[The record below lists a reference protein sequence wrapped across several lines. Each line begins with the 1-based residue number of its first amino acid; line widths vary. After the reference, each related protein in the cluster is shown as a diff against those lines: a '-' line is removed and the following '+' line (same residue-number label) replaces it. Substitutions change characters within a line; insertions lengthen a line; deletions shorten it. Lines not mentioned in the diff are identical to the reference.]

1 MTAVGGAN
9 TAGTKLKAK
18 SGWNDYQGAS
28 GNGTDEYGFSALPGG
43 SGNSSGSFDYVGGYG
58 DWWSATEDNAGSAYS
73 RIMYYSISNVYRDS
87 SIKSNLFSV
96 RCLQD

>member
-43 SGNSSGSFDYVGGYG
+43 DGYSDGSFSNVGSNG
-58 DWWSATEDNAGSAYS
+58 DWWSATEHSASVAYG
-73 RIMYYSISNVYRDS
+73 RNLYYDFSNVNSYVFN
-87 SIKSNLFSV
+87 KSYLWSV